1 MVKGRVQGV
10 FFRAWT
16 RGVAREL
23 GLRGSVRNRR
33 DGSVEAH
40 VLGSVESVSEFEER
54 IRMGPPAAHVVE
66 FEKVSSTHTIGDG
79 PFEVLPTI

>member
-1 MVKGRVQGV
+1 
-10 FFRAWT
+10 
-16 RGVAREL
+16 
-23 GLRGSVRNRR
+23 
-33 DGSVEAH
+33 
-40 VLGSVESVSEFEER
+40 LGSVESVSEFEER